1 MCARLDVRLL
11 FLVTCLCKRS
21 NLATRSW
28 TGSQPAAHPLRVP
41 ERHLRHLPYQR
52 AMASLARKSR
62 RAKRREK
69 RNAARNGAG
78 DDAQSIAS
86 NATSES
92 TVTNASDG
100 VNEVHGG
107 TPECQAIYK
116 ILTSAGTD
124 PEKLPEE
131 ILNYVSSAASD
142 KLTTPEDLAGILSSM
157 EIVAAGGDGEDNNAA
172 NKTAQSIIDAIRPK
186 EDEASKADDH
196 KKHQYKNLVR
206 NKESEA
212 IAMSAL
218 WGMKKQ
224 NVNEGMNGWVQN
236 GGATIVDWL
245 AKNSKSGRRR
255 IRLAAKEEEKR
266 KKLLDEHIAYVKMLR
281 RAEVRIVFLVD
292 RFTHIFT
299 KN

>member
-1 MCARLDVRLL
+1 
-11 FLVTCLCKRS
+11 
-21 NLATRSW
+21 
-28 TGSQPAAHPLRVP
+28 
-41 ERHLRHLPYQR
+41 
-52 AMASLARKSR
+52 MASIARKSR

-92 TVTNASDG
+92 TVANASED
-100 VNEVHGG
+100 VNEMHGG

-157 EIVAAGGDGEDNNAA
+157 EIVELDGDDNAA

-281 RAEVRIVFLVD
+281 RAEVRILFLVH
-292 RFTHIFT
+292 RFTRILT
-299 KN
+299 KPNPYNTFYTAG

>member
-1 MCARLDVRLL
+1 
-11 FLVTCLCKRS
+11 
-21 NLATRSW
+21 
-28 TGSQPAAHPLRVP
+28 
-41 ERHLRHLPYQR
+41 
-52 AMASLARKSR
+52 
-62 RAKRREK
+62 
-69 RNAARNGAG
+69 
-78 DDAQSIAS
+78 
-86 NATSES
+86 
-92 TVTNASDG
+92 
-100 VNEVHGG
+100 
-107 TPECQAIYK
+107 
-116 ILTSAGTD
+116 
-124 PEKLPEE
+124 
-131 ILNYVSSAASD
+131 
-142 KLTTPEDLAGILSSM
+142 M
-157 EIVAAGGDGEDNNAA
+157 EIVELDGDDNAA

-218 WGMKKQ
+218 WGMKMQ

-281 RAEVRIVFLVD
+281 RAEYYPILGALFPR
-292 RFTHIFT
+292 IFT
-299 KN
+299 KTNPYIHSALQAEAYNLTLETTPFVICEARPTD

>member
-1 MCARLDVRLL
+1 
-11 FLVTCLCKRS
+11 
-21 NLATRSW
+21 
-28 TGSQPAAHPLRVP
+28 
-41 ERHLRHLPYQR
+41 
-52 AMASLARKSR
+52 MASIARKSR

-92 TVTNASDG
+92 TVANASED
-100 VNEVHGG
+100 VNEMHGG

-157 EIVAAGGDGEDNNAA
+157 EIVELDGDDNAA

-224 NVNEGMNGWVQN
+224 NVNEGMNGWVQ
-236 GGATIVDWL
+236 IL
-245 AKNSKSGRRR
+245 Q
-255 IRLAAKEEEKR
+255 I
-266 KKLLDEHIAYVKMLR
+266 
-281 RAEVRIVFLVD
+281 FL
-292 RFTHIFT
+292 
-299 KN
+299 